1 MTHKYFEKSDAGLF
15 ATVKLMNK
23 RKLLLKNL
31 LRMGDTLNHAIF
43 TLEQINNGLSR
54 LESENY
60 IEFVG
65 NKIYI
70 TEKAK
75 RLINSNRKGI
85 FEPCI
90 EELYR
95 YSNPLF
101 HTAIKL
107 LLPRVIPKYLVPPM
121 NFPDTK
127 PVAIENKV

>member
-95 YSNPLF
+95 YSNLF
-101 HTAIKL
+101 ETIQLQNEVVYKEYFSEEDYKKALHLLAI
-107 LLPRVIPKYLVPPM
+107 
-121 NFPDTK
+121 D
-127 PVAIENKV
+127 